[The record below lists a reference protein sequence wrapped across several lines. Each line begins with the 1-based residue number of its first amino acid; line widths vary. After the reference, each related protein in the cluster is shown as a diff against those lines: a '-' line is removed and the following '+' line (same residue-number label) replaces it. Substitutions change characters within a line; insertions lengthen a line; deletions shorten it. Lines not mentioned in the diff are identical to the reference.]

1 MSIAFDCIPHD
12 LLVDNLQAIAFDNL
26 SIDVVT
32 FLYSYLKRK
41 KKGVKINN
49 SENLFEI
56 FLFDVKGSVSGY
68 ILFNMFSMDWLI
80 LINEA
85 KFANFADEN
94 TAYAGTKDI
103 KTL

>member
-1 MSIAFDCIPHD
+1 MSIASDCIPHD
-12 LLVDNLQAIAFDNL
+12 LLVDNLQAIAFDKL

-49 SENLFEI
+49 SENLFKI

-85 KFANFADEN
+85 KLANFADEN